1 MAKAQ
6 LQNPEVIEQVIAQ
19 GEQAGQIP
27 ATATG
32 DQKKQAAQAF
42 MNRQLSQAE
51 SQLKQAENRR
61 DLAAN
66 QRRIGGTGT
75 AVVLLVAF
83 ALLACVAAL

>member
-6 LQNPEVIEQVIAQ
+6 LENPQVLDQVIAQ

-27 ATATG
+27 ATAS
-32 DQKKQAAQAF
+32 DAEKKKAAQAF
-42 MNRQLSQAE
+42 MTRQLDQAE
-51 SQLKQAENRR
+51 EQLKQAENRR

-83 ALLACVAAL
+83 TLLAVVAVL